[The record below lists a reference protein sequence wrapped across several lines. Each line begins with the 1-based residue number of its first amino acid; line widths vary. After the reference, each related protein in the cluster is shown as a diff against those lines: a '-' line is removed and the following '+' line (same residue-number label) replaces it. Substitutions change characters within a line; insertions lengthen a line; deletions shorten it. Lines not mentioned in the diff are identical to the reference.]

1 MARVV
6 RDRFT
11 HPSRVR
17 EARPTDGRLS
27 SIGHAEAFLAFCR
40 AADRMGVRFLVI
52 GGTYRDALVRAMS
65 TRDIDVVLVDR
76 DALSP
81 EVMAEE
87 GFRPVEGSP
96 FSWHFLRGGKPVEV
110 QVGAVASSRAAR
122 GPFSIALA
130 NAEEATIEGRKV
142 MVPRI
147 EDYVILKLLAVEDDP
162 RRSYRDLG
170 DIQMTLEAF
179 PELRATRLSVQ
190 GIRARLRD
198 LYGIPGPRLRGH
210 AARFRA
216 VHRVAAKPGEW
227 SWG

>member
-6 RDRFT
+6 RERFT
-11 HPSRVR
+11 HPPRVR
-17 EARPTDGRLS
+17 EARPTDGKLS
-27 SIGHAEAFLAFCR
+27 TIGHAEAFRAFCR
-40 AADRMGVRFLVI
+40 AADRMGARFLVI

-76 DALSP
+76 ESLSR
-81 EVMAEE
+81 EVMEEE
-87 GFRPVEGSP
+87 GFRRVEGSSY
-96 FSWHFLRGGKPVEV
+96 SWLFLRGEKPVEL
-110 QVGAVASSRAAR
+110 QIGAVASTGPGK
-122 GPFSIALA
+122 GPFSTALA
-130 NAEEATIEGRKV
+130 HAEEATIEGRKV
-142 MVPRI
+142 LVPRI
-147 EDYVILKLLAVEDDP
+147 EDFVILKLLAVEAEP

-170 DIQMTLEAF
+170 DVQMVLEAF
-179 PELRATRLSVQ
+179 PELRPKRLSVE

-198 LYGIPGPRLRGH
+198 LYGIAGPRLRSH

>member
-6 RDRFT
+6 RERFT
-11 HPSRVR
+11 HPGRVR

-27 SIGHAEAFLAFCR
+27 TVGHGEAFRAFCK

-76 DALSP
+76 DSLSR

-87 GFRPVEGSP
+87 GFRPVEGFP
-96 FSWHFLRGGKPVEV
+96 FSWHYLRGGKPVEV
-110 QVGAVASSRAAR
+110 QVGAVASSRAAK
-122 GPFSIALA
+122 GPFSTALA
-130 NAEEATIEGRKV
+130 HAEEATIEGRKV
-142 MVPRI
+142 LVPRI
-147 EDYVILKLLAVEDDP
+147 EDYVILKLLAVEADP

-170 DIQMTLEAF
+170 DVQMVLEAF
-179 PELRATRLSVQ
+179 PELRSTRLSVQ
-190 GIRARLRD
+190 AIRARLRD
-198 LYGIPGPRLRGH
+198 PFGIPGPRLRAH
-210 AARFRA
+210 TARFRA